1 MEAREEYR
9 FCVELAIRVD
19 ATIMTYR
26 SPSLRISAPVE
37 YMRPAIAGEQGFMQ
51 RMQAT
56 GSVILPLYGKGPS
69 QGSLI
74 PGISRDTQIG
84 ICHRLLLP

>member
-9 FCVELAIRVD
+9 FCIELAIRVD
-19 ATIMTYR
+19 ATILTYR
-26 SPSLRISAPVE
+26 SPSPRISAPVE
-37 YMRPAIAGEQGFMQ
+37 YMRPAIAGEPALMQ

-56 GSVILPLYGKGPS
+56 GSVILPLFGKGPS

-74 PGISRDTQIG
+74 QGISRNT
-84 ICHRLLLP
+84 